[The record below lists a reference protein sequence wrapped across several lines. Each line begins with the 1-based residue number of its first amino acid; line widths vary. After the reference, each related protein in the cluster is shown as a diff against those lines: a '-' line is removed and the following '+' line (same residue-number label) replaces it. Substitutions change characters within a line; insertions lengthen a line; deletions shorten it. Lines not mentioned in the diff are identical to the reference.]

1 MEIYAFDDGGV
12 TNIIYALG
20 AILFAVVLGGAIKTL
35 VQQIRA
41 YKKSNLKFPVSL
53 AVLFVLFVL
62 VPLIGTLG
70 LGNLCIEGMVYRHNM
85 QNGNALLL
93 TGDVKLVAC
102 DEEYYRGTF
111 SGYTV
116 SLEVDGVTISPAN
129 TFSKEVVSYF
139 KSEQIL
145 TIQYA
150 VIDGDGL
157 YVWSIKIES

>member
-20 AILFAVVLGGAIKTL
+20 AILFAVVLGFAIKTL

-41 YKKSNLKFPVSL
+41 YKKSGLTFPVSL

-116 SLEVDGVTISPAN
+116 SLEVDGETISPAN

-157 YVWSIKIES
+157 YVWSIKTES